1 MNKQQKI
8 KAYNREW
15 KRKKYDENP
24 KKAIAQSKK
33 AYEKIKKDP
42 EKLKEYKEYH
52 KEYNKKYGKEY
63 RATEEYKARRRK
75 TAREWYRK
83 NAKRIYQQRR
93 KRPYERLAS
102 VIRSRIY
109 DTLKHGYKS
118 AKTEELIGITI
129 KELKVYIE
137 KQFNSGMTWD
147 NYGFYGWHIDHI
159 IPLSS
164 FDLTKA
170 EEQKK
175 AFHYTNLQ
183 PLWAKENMH
192 KGSKI
197 LIKFRR

>member
-1 MNKQQKI
+1 MNKQEKI
-8 KAYNREW
+8 R
-15 KRKKYDENP
+15 KYDREYKRRKYAENP

-33 AYEKIKKDP
+33 AYEKMKQDP
-42 EKLKEYKEYH
+42 EKY
-52 KEYNKKYGKEY
+52 KKYRDYQNAYMREY
-63 RATEEYKARRRK
+63 RNTDKFRK
-75 TAREWYRK
+75 YHRERMREWHRK
-83 NAKRIYQQRR
+83 NAKKIYQQRR
-93 KRPYERLAS
+93 KRPYEKLAS
-102 VIRSRIY
+102 VVRARVY
-109 DTLKHGYKS
+109 DALKHGYKS
-118 AKTEELIGITI
+118 DRTEKLIGITI
-129 KELKVYIE
+129 KELKVYLE
-137 KQFNSGMTWD
+137 KQFQDGMTWD

-197 LIKFRR
+197 LN